1 MTSGD
6 EELPTWPV
14 SMVRPELELRVGA
27 PREETLGVL
36 ARHLDIAGFRTK
48 DATPTGF
55 RAVHFAWGWI
65 LVGETSYRTE
75 LLVRA
80 EGDAVTV
87 AVGRHARN
95 SKPRRLAA
103 RGLNAA
109 LGELRSRGVGVHWT
123 PWAERSR

>member
-6 EELPTWPV
+6 EQLPTWSVTMV
-14 SMVRPELELRVGA
+14 SPELELRVGA

-36 ARHLDIAGFRTK
+36 ARHLDIAGFKTK

-55 RAVHFAWGWI
+55 RAVHFARGWI

-87 AVGRHARN
+87 AVGRNARN
-95 SKPRRLAA
+95 GKPRRLAA

-109 LGELRSRGVGVHWT
+109 LDELRSCGVGVHWT
-123 PWAERSR
+123 PWAEQSR

>member
-1 MTSGD
+1 MTGVT
-6 EELPTWPV
+6 EALPTWPLT
-14 SMVRPELELRVGA
+14 MLKPELELRVGA
-27 PREETLGVL
+27 PHEETLGVL
-36 ARHLDIAGFRTK
+36 ARHLDIAGFKTK

-87 AVGRHARN
+87 AVGRNART

-123 PWAERSR
+123 PWAEQSR

>member
-80 EGDAVTV
+80 EGDAVSV
-87 AVGRHARN
+87 AVGRNARN